1 MTKMKTEK
9 LKQNTMKLKNE
20 INRNKILIFIRYQ
33 MKLIV
38 VLFKK
43 NIHKTYTL
51 MLVADIK
58 ISFF

>member
-9 LKQNTMKLKNE
+9 LKQNAMKLKNE

-43 NIHKTYTL
+43 TFTKPIL
-51 MLVADIK
+51 
-58 ISFF
+58 